1 MSENFSNPLWSPSPD
16 QKSET
21 QLTQFM
27 KRFGFAD
34 YKTLYNF
41 SLANMGE
48 FWSQIWDY
56 AEIKGTK
63 GDEFV
68 HNPEDIE
75 KAIFFPKGSL
85 NYAHNLLRRQDDGLA
100 IHAFV
105 EDQLE
110 TQLTYKQLYDQVSQ
124 IKGFLESQGLKPG
137 ERVAAYM
144 PNVPQTIVAMLA
156 TASLGGVFSSCSPD
170 FGVASVIDRFSQI
183 EPQILF
189 VCESYFYG
197 GKKFNVLERVP
208 EILQALPSVKS
219 VVIVSLEDTP
229 QGHDYLS
236 WTTILETNPPKVID
250 FRPFPFNHPLFIL
263 FSSGT
268 TGKPKCITHG
278 AGGTLLQH
286 VKEHQLHCN
295 ITPQSRLFY
304 FTTCG
309 WMMWNW
315 QVSALASGA
324 SLILYDGA
332 PTFPKFGRLFCIAE
346 KTNMTFLGTS
356 AKYLSSLQKVGF
368 KVKQELPQ
376 LKTIASTGSPLSK
389 DTFEYVYSHIKS
401 EVHLASISGGTDI
414 ISCFMLGNPNKP
426 VYGGELQGAGLGMA
440 VDVFDGEGNTA
451 TDNQGEL
458 VCTKPFPSRPLG
470 FWGDVDGSRYHNAYF
485 NKFKGVWHHG
495 DLVEK
500 TPHDGFIVHGRSDS
514 VLNPGGVR
522 IGTAEIYH
530 QVEKLEEIRESLAI
544 GQKWEDDV
552 RVVLFVVL
560 QEGITLDDD
569 LKDKIR
575 RQIKMG
581 ASPRHV
587 PALILEAKDLPRTR
601 NGKLAEVAARQ
612 AIEGEEIKNKEALAN
627 PEILDDF
634 KGFLRDACK
643 KHS

>member
-1 MSENFSNPLWSPSPD
+1 MSENFSKPLWSPSPD

-41 SLANMGE
+41 SLTNMGE
-48 FWSQIWDY
+48 FWSQVWDY
-56 AEIKGTK
+56 AQIMGTK
-63 GDEFV
+63 GDELV
-68 HNPEDIE
+68 RNPEDIE
-75 KAIFFPKGSL
+75 KAVFFPKGSL
-85 NYAHNLLRRQDDGLA
+85 NYAQNLLRRQDNELA

-124 IKGFLESQGLKPG
+124 VKGFLESQGLKPG

-144 PNVPQTIVAMLA
+144 PNIPQTIVAMLA

-197 GKKFNVLERVP
+197 GRKFNVLERVP
-208 EILQALPSVKS
+208 EILQALPSVKT
-219 VVIVSLEDTP
+219 VVIVSFEDTP

-236 WTTILETNPPKVID
+236 WETILETNSPKVID

-315 QVSALASGA
+315 QVSVLASGA

-368 KVKQELPQ
+368 KVKQELPH

-401 EVHLASISGGTDI
+401 DVHLASISGGTDI

-440 VDVFDGEGNTA
+440 VDVFDGGAKTA
-451 TDNQGEL
+451 PDNQGEL

-470 FWGDVDGSRYHNAYF
+470 FWGDTDGSRYHNAYF
-485 NKFKGVWHHG
+485 NKFENVWHHG

-530 QVEKLEEIRESLAI
+530 QVEKLNEIRESLAI

-560 QEGITLDDD
+560 QEGIILDDD
-569 LKDKIR
+569 LKDKIK

-587 PALILEAKDLPRTR
+587 PALILEAQDLPRTR

-627 PEILDDF
+627 PEILEDF
-634 KGFLRDACK
+634 QGVLREACK